1 MKDKIVKFLL
11 FVSLTLMFVYFNYQ
25 LKFIDLSFT
34 FENGLT
40 FPILFIIMIVLTL
53 MFLLILEPIPISFI
67 TITVPIILIIFSNL
81 SNMNIE
87 QALSGFSNGANIT
100 IMSMFVFSAG
110 MQKSGLIQ
118 LLGDKISFIVGK
130 KENKQVFIISLL
142 TGSFAGFINN
152 TPVVA
157 ALIPMVKD
165 LAKKS
170 KISMSKLLMPLSYSA
185 MLGGTITLI
194 GTSTNLLANQVLT
207 RQLGR
212 SYKMFEFTILGVICL
227 VIGIIYLMTIGS
239 KLIPDRMKRQNDL
252 TDEYHMQ
259 NYLTKVLIKKD
270 CEFVNQT
277 VKSVQ
282 EEYEK
287 LDFDIIKLIRDDE
300 EFMQPLDSK
309 MIRPDDFLIIRASHK
324 ILFKLVKKSGI
335 KMMSEL
341 VINDDAIEQKEKGEK
356 MVEAVIPNN
365 SSLIGKTL
373 DEMNFLKKYNCNVL
387 AIRRGKELTRNE
399 LDDFIFKPGDLI
411 LILVTNDTFK
421 RLRYNDNFIV
431 GREYDAKNYD
441 TKDMIISLGILL
453 FFVISVAFQL
463 LEVPIA
469 ALIGAI
475 SMVFFKI
482 IEKEEF
488 FNAID
493 WNVYFLLAGLIPL
506 GIAIEQTG
514 ADSFLASKVIKLSSV
529 FPPLIF
535 LMILYLITSLL
546 ASIINNSAS
555 VLLMLPIGIEVA
567 QQLGANPFA
576 FAITTTFAASAAFA
590 TPVGYQTNLMI
601 YSSGGFKFKDF
612 LIVGGPLQI
621 LMSIMVPIFVKY
633 IWGI

>member
-1 MKDKIVKFLL
+1 
-11 FVSLTLMFVYFNYQ
+11 
-25 LKFIDLSFT
+25 
-34 FENGLT
+34 
-40 FPILFIIMIVLTL
+40 
-53 MFLLILEPIPISFI
+53 
-67 TITVPIILIIFSNL
+67 
-81 SNMNIE
+81 
-87 QALSGFSNGANIT
+87 
-100 IMSMFVFSAG
+100 
-110 MQKSGLIQ
+110 
-118 LLGDKISFIVGK
+118 
-130 KENKQVFIISLL
+130 
-142 TGSFAGFINN
+142 
-152 TPVVA
+152 
-157 ALIPMVKD
+157 
-165 LAKKS
+165 
-170 KISMSKLLMPLSYSA
+170 
-185 MLGGTITLI
+185 
-194 GTSTNLLANQVLT
+194 
-207 RQLGR
+207 
-212 SYKMFEFTILGVICL
+212 
-227 VIGIIYLMTIGS
+227 
-239 KLIPDRMKRQNDL
+239 
-252 TDEYHMQ
+252 
-259 NYLTKVLIKKD
+259 
-270 CEFVNQT
+270 
-277 VKSVQ
+277 
-282 EEYEK
+282 
-287 LDFDIIKLIRDDE
+287 
-300 EFMQPLDSK
+300 
-309 MIRPDDFLIIRASHK
+309 
-324 ILFKLVKKSGI
+324 
-335 KMMSEL
+335 
-341 VINDDAIEQKEKGEK
+341 
-356 MVEAVIPNN
+356 
-365 SSLIGKTL
+365 
-373 DEMNFLKKYNCNVL
+373 
-387 AIRRGKELTRNE
+387 
-399 LDDFIFKPGDLI
+399 
-411 LILVTNDTFK
+411 ILVTNDTFK

>member
-227 VIGIIYLMTIGS
+227 AIGIIYLMTIGS

-373 DEMNFLKKYNCNVL
+373 HEMNFLKKYNCNVL

-441 TKDMIISLGILL
+441 TKDM
-453 FFVISVAFQL
+453 
-463 LEVPIA
+463 
-469 ALIGAI
+469 
-475 SMVFFKI
+475 
-482 IEKEEF
+482 
-488 FNAID
+488 
-493 WNVYFLLAGLIPL
+493 
-506 GIAIEQTG
+506 
-514 ADSFLASKVIKLSSV
+514 
-529 FPPLIF
+529 
-535 LMILYLITSLL
+535 
-546 ASIINNSAS
+546 
-555 VLLMLPIGIEVA
+555 
-567 QQLGANPFA
+567 
-576 FAITTTFAASAAFA
+576 
-590 TPVGYQTNLMI
+590 
-601 YSSGGFKFKDF
+601 
-612 LIVGGPLQI
+612 
-621 LMSIMVPIFVKY
+621 
-633 IWGI
+633 